1 LTSEDNFRDITEGL
15 FRPAYEL
22 FKQLQDYLKVLITLN
37 TATIL
42 IMVALLEKIFPS
54 PKLRFLIVV
63 SFISFVLSLAASL
76 LMMTSISR
84 FYNFLA
90 ELNMSLIDLW
100 LSKDLSK
107 IDAKKTELQKK
118 ASEIS
123 KSKINLY
130 GLGNYFYLGGVLI
143 LIIFVAVNFLTK

>member
-1 LTSEDNFRDITEGL
+1 MTSEDNFRDITEGL

>member
-1 LTSEDNFRDITEGL
+1 MTSEDNFRDITEGL
-15 FRPAYEL
+15 FKPAYEL

-63 SFISFVLSLAASL
+63 SFISFVLSLTASL

-100 LSKDLSK
+100 LSKDLSN

-143 LIIFVAVNFLTK
+143 LIIFVTVNFLSK